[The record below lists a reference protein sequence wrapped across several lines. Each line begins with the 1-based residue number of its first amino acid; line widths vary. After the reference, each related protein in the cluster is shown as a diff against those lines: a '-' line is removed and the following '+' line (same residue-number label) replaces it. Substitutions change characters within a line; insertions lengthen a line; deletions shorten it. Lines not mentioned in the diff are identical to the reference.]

1 MERRAR
7 IKFPVPMIRA
17 VPSGLVSKDYVRLFM
32 QICNFEKYC
41 VFLPKNRKKDMVS
54 LYTNETYKKIHFAV
68 MAIEA
73 SARKANISGRDM
85 HDRLLHQ
92 GLIHKRL
99 FRYYEQLHT
108 QSLNWVVDDTIE
120 TLLNWEKEEREIQ
133 S

>member
-1 MERRAR
+1 
-7 IKFPVPMIRA
+7 
-17 VPSGLVSKDYVRLFM
+17 
-32 QICNFEKYC
+32 
-41 VFLPKNRKKDMVS
+41 MVS
-54 LYTNETYKKIHFAV
+54 LYANETYKKIHFAV